1 MATEFFARIVKNER
15 GIGLVPDTM
24 LDREQLEMVH
34 TSGAVKVEVTVPRN
48 PKFHR
53 KGFALIS
60 TVFEFMDDKVK
71 EHLGIYT
78 SEMLRK
84 RLLLDLG
91 RFTIMVMGPGN
102 AAIEEGSIV
111 YEADSMS
118 FAKMDDT
125 EFEKLYNQIIMVSI
139 EKYVSG
145 QTPESINR
153 RVDEIIRF
161 GERG

>member
-1 MATEFFARIVKNER
+1 MATEFLGRVVKKDGKI
-15 GIGLVPDTM
+15 GIVPDTM

-34 TSGAVKVEVTVPRN
+34 TDGVVKVTVVVPRN

-53 KGFALIS
+53 KGFALIT
-60 TVFEFMDDKVK
+60 TVFEFMDEKVK
-71 EHLGIYT
+71 EDLGIFT
-78 SEMLRK
+78 IEMLRK

-91 RFTIMVMGPGN
+91 RFTITVMGPGN
-102 AAIEEGSIV
+102 GAIPEGSII

-125 EFEKLYNQIIMVSI
+125 EFETLYNQIIMISI

-145 QTPESINR
+145 QTEESINR